1 LAWHATNYST
11 NNNAL
16 SWTCDKVESKK
27 EKKKEIE
34 KMEEKEQNN
43 RIKLQM
49 QGTLFV
55 VQFVT

>member
-27 EKKKEIE
+27 EKKKRIE
-34 KMEEKEQNN
+34 YLNKN
-43 RIKLQM
+43 RNRENGGK
-49 QGTLFV
+49 GAK
-55 VQFVT
+55 